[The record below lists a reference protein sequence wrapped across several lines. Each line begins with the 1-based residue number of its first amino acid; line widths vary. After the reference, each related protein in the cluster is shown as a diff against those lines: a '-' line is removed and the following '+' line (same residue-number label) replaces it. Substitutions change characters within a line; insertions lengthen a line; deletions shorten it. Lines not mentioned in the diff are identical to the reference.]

1 MNEFLTIISSG
12 AFAALVTGVLN
23 VRNTNK
29 TVHAQVVAKARHD
42 WIQEVRNLMSEYL
55 SEIEDIKYNINRE
68 YQTNENSFSIPVI
81 NQNNNKFKSLS
92 ILKNKISLQFG
103 QTKTY
108 RTWWFFEKT
117 KKDKDNIH
125 FNELMDKVNNDMESY
140 INLVF
145 KLINNESVSK
155 KDMDLAY
162 DKVTMS
168 LYLLNDETSNYL
180 KSEWYKTKKMK

>member
-1 MNEFLTIISSG
+1 M
-12 AFAALVTGVLN
+12 
-23 VRNTNK
+23 
-29 TVHAQVVAKARHD
+29 VV
-42 WIQEVRNLMSEYL
+42 
-55 SEIEDIKYNINRE
+55 
-68 YQTNENSFSIPVI
+68 
-81 NQNNNKFKSLS
+81 
-92 ILKNKISLQFG
+92 
-103 QTKTY
+103 
-108 RTWWFFEKT
+108 FEKQ
-117 KKDKDNIH
+117 KDKDNIH

-180 KSEWYKTKKMK
+180 KSEWYKTKNEMIDN

>member
-1 MNEFLTIISSG
+1 MNEFLTIVSSG

-92 ILKNKISLQFG
+92 ILKIKFLCTLAKLRHIEHGGF
-103 QTKTY
+103 
-108 RTWWFFEKT
+108 RKT
-117 KKDKDNIH
+117 KKIKII
-125 FNELMDKVNNDMESY
+125 Y
-140 INLVF
+140 ILTNLWI
-145 KLINNESVSK
+145 K
-155 KDMDLAY
+155 
-162 DKVTMS
+162 
-168 LYLLNDETSNYL
+168 
-180 KSEWYKTKKMK
+180 

>member
-1 MNEFLTIISSG
+1 M
-12 AFAALVTGVLN
+12 
-23 VRNTNK
+23 
-29 TVHAQVVAKARHD
+29 VVF
-42 WIQEVRNLMSEYL
+42 
-55 SEIEDIKYNINRE
+55 
-68 YQTNENSFSIPVI
+68 EN
-81 NQNNNKFKSLS
+81 
-92 ILKNKISLQFG
+92 
-103 QTKTY
+103 
-108 RTWWFFEKT
+108 

-180 KSEWYKTKKMK
+180 KSEWYKTKNEMIDN